1 MVSIST
7 GAFTTWEMPWSI
19 QTPAS
24 QLKSH
29 AESFASHVEQ
39 ADSHWAGLPAAYTGP
54 SEQTLF
60 SALSPAKVSADF
72 IRNAGVLAET
82 ALGDFATGLQTLRQQ
97 RSALVADIE
106 SFNSA
111 HADTAEEDLDPLEHR
126 ELYAL
131 RAEVDRLQA
140 AYENLVSN
148 CAELLGHIKS
158 GEVYGDTFSS
168 TEQFDGFPVGWND
181 FTDVAGWWDVET
193 THTWQGT
200 ETEIFDPRT
209 GQTTLDPSVTNTSPA
224 GTSTNLTLFD
234 APLGSVASTVGGSSL
249 MGTVGSAMRN
259 DRSPGATWQ
268 DRMRN
273 GFKGRFLDGLP
284 GAADYRAWSQGTSPS
299 TTTTAGDPRYSTG
312 SDGTSRSE
320 RTVTNTRSTNALG
333 NNLNRLAT
341 GGGSVA
347 TAVMAGNQFLNER
360 EMRQQQLAEEN
371 PGMSDEE
378 VNSEATHDAAAHTVG
393 SAGSSILASA
403 AVGAGVGSAV
413 PVAGTAIGFGAG
425 LVTGVVMEA
434 PLLPDVT
441 GDGTRDSVA
450 GAIGHYAEQGWEWV
464 RNDGVDAVKDVG
476 SDIADGAGDL
486 VDSAKESNL
495 NPMNWFD

>member
-1 MVSIST
+1 M
-7 GAFTTWEMPWSI
+7 

-39 ADSHWAGLPAAYTGP
+39 AGSHWAGMPSAYSGP

-60 SALSPAKVSADF
+60 SALNPAKVSAEF

-82 ALGDFATGLQTLRQQ
+82 ALGDFATGLQTLWQQ
-97 RSALVADIE
+97 RSALMAEIE
-106 SFNSA
+106 SFNSF
-111 HADTAEEDLDPLEHR
+111 HAETAEEDLDTLEHCDF
-126 ELYAL
+126 YAL
-131 RAEVDRLQA
+131 REEVDRLQTS
-140 AYENLVSN
+140 YENLASN
-148 CAELLGHIKS
+148 CAELLGHIKA
-158 GEVYGDTFSS
+158 GEVHGDTFSS

-200 ETEIFDPRT
+200 ETEVFDPRT
-209 GQTTLDPSVTNTSPA
+209 GQTTLNPSVTNSSPA

-234 APLGSVASTVGGSSL
+234 APIGSVASTVGGSSML
-249 MGTVGSAMRN
+249 GTVRSAMRH
-259 DRSPGATWQ
+259 DRSPGGTWRE
-268 DRMRN
+268 RMRN
-273 GFKGRFLDGLP
+273 GFRGRFLDGLP
-284 GAADYRAWSQGTSPS
+284 GTADYRAWTQGSSTG
-299 TTTTAGDPRYSTG
+299 TTTTASDPRYSTG

-320 RTVTNTRSTNALG
+320 RTVTNTRTSNTLG

-347 TAVMAGNQFLNER
+347 TVALAGNQFVNER

-371 PGMSDEE
+371 PSMSDEE
-378 VNSEATHDAAAHTVG
+378 INSEATHDAAAHTVG
-393 SAGSSILASA
+393 SAGSSIVVSA
-403 AVGAGVGSAV
+403 AAGAAVGSAV
-413 PVAGTAIGFGAG
+413 PVAGTAIGFGVG
-425 LVTGVVMEA
+425 LVTGVAMEA

-441 GDGTRDSVA
+441 GDGTRDSLA
-450 GAIGHYAEQGWEWV
+450 DAAGHYAEQGWEWA
-464 RNDGVDAVKDVG
+464 RNDGVDAVKDFG
-476 SDIADGAGDL
+476 SDFADGASDL
-486 VDSAKESNL
+486 VDGAKESSL